1 MFELT
6 LQAIVSGLLV
16 GGVYALMA
24 AGLNLI
30 FGVVRI
36 INFAHGDLMM
46 VAMYAVYWLFTLSG
60 IDPYVA
66 VLVVAPA
73 LFLLGVFLQRVVI
86 RPIQGSSPLMIIFA
100 TVAVSLVLQNLALML
115 FQGDFRSVQTSY
127 SIAVLD
133 AGPVLVSVPRLIAFA
148 ASILLFAGLFLF
160 LRYTYVGKALRAV
173 AENRTVA
180 RLMGIRVERI
190 YLLAFGLGS
199 ALAGIAGV
207 LMMPF
212 ASAYPTVGTIYT
224 LLAFVVVVLGG
235 LGSMEGTVVAG
246 LAVGLIETLTGT
258 FISPAVKEIAYFGLF
273 IVILLIRPQG
283 FFGLGKG
290 TEEVGL
296 K

>member
-1 MFELT
+1 MFELA

-46 VAMYAVYWLFTLSG
+46 VAMYGVYWLFVLKG
-60 IDPYVA
+60 IDPYVSA
-66 VLVVAPA
+66 IIVAPA
-73 LFLLGVFLQRVVI
+73 LFLIGVFLQRVVI
-86 RPIQGSSPLMIIFA
+86 RPIQGSSALMIIFA
-100 TVAVSLVLQNLALML
+100 TVAVQLALQNGALML

-127 SIAVLD
+127 STAILD
-133 AGPVLVSVPRLIAFA
+133 AGSVFISVPRLVAFV
-148 ASILLFAGLFLF
+148 ASLVLFTGLFLF
-160 LRYTYVGKALRAV
+160 LKYTYVGKAMRAV

-190 YLLAFGLGS
+190 NALAFGLGS
-199 ALAGIAGV
+199 ALAGLAGV

-212 ASAYPTVGTIYT
+212 VSVYPTAGAVYT
-224 LLAFVVVVLGG
+224 LMAFVVVVLGG

-246 LAVGLIETLTGT
+246 LVVGLIETLTGT
-258 FISPAVKEIAYFGLF
+258 FISPAVKEIAYFALF